1 MTAIDF
7 KIMFIKGN
15 NLTLK
20 DIESILLLQL
30 GDIGDVVLSFPAIRA
45 LRENFPDA
53 RLVVAVREKAAE
65 LVADCP
71 WTTDVISINTK
82 QRKWYQE
89 LAYQK
94 DFFLKLWKYNF
105 DLAIDLRVDSRGAVL
120 TLISG
125 ARQRIGFYAQDG
137 KLWRNRFYSHFPY
150 VEGRPGQHMAEYYLN
165 LVRACDLETE
175 NIWPELVVPKEKLQK
190 AIGLFKAENIKLE
203 RPVIAIQPFSL
214 WPYKEWSVNK
224 YVDLIQRISDEY
236 DFSIIITGSP
246 DEREKA
252 HELIKKSGRHV
263 HNFAGKTTIGML
275 AAVLKICR
283 LFVGGDSAGIHIA
296 AAVGTPTVS
305 IFGPSSSVAWAP
317 RGPKH
322 SIAQK
327 DLPCVHCGQK
337 GCNGSGISRCLEELT
352 LNEVMDAVNFQLDKI
367 LQTKEVSSGYNHQT

>member
-1 MTAIDF
+1 
-7 KIMFIKGN
+7 MFIKGN

-20 DIESILLLQL
+20 DIKSILLLQL

-45 LRENFPDA
+45 LRENFPNA
-53 RLVVAVREKAAE
+53 KLIVAVREKAAE

-71 WTTDVISINTK
+71 WITDVLSVNTE

-94 DFFLKLWKYNF
+94 DFFLRLWKYNF
-105 DLAIDLRVDSRGAVL
+105 DLAVDLRADSRGAVL
-120 TLISG
+120 TLLSG
-125 ARQRIGFYAQDG
+125 ARQRIGYYAQDG

-175 NIWPELVVPKEKLQK
+175 NIWPELIIPDEKLSGATALLNEEKIHMDQ
-190 AIGLFKAENIKLE
+190 
-203 RPVIAIQPFSL
+203 PVIAIQPFSL

-236 DFSIIITGSP
+236 EFYIIITGSP

-305 IFGPSSSVAWAP
+305 IFGPMSSDAWAP
-317 RGPKH
+317 RGTRHRVVHK
-322 SIAQK
+322 Q
-327 DLPCVHCGQK
+327 LPCIPCHQK
-337 GCNGSGISRCLEELT
+337 GCQGSGHSRCLEELT
-352 LNEVMDAVNFQLDKI
+352 ADEVMVAVNFQIEKI
-367 LQTKEVSSGYNHQT
+367 LKNKGSFEWL

>member
-1 MTAIDF
+1 
-7 KIMFIKGN
+7 MFIKGN
-15 NLTLK
+15 NLILK
-20 DIESILLLQL
+20 DIKSILLLQL

-45 LRENFPDA
+45 LRENFPNA

-65 LVADCP
+65 LIADCP
-71 WTTDVISINTK
+71 WTTDVISINK
-82 QRKWYQE
+82 KPRKWYQE

-94 DFFLKLWKYNF
+94 DFFLRLWKYNF
-105 DLAIDLRVDSRGAVL
+105 DLAVDLRADRRGAIL
-120 TLISG
+120 TLLSG

-137 KLWRNRFYSHFPY
+137 KLWRNRVYNHMPY
-150 VEGRPGQHMAEYYLN
+150 GKEKPGRHMVEYYLDILSAYN
-165 LVRACDLETE
+165 LGTK

-190 AIGLFKAENIKLE
+190 AIELFKAENIEWE

-236 DFSIIITGSP
+236 EFSIIITGSS

-252 HELIKKSGRHV
+252 QELIKKSERHV
-263 HNFAGKTTIGML
+263 YNFAGKTTIGML

-305 IFGPSSSVAWAP
+305 IFGPMSSVAWAP
-317 RGPKH
+317 RGTRH
-322 SIAQK
+322 RVVQK
-327 DLPCVHCGQK
+327 QLSCVPCHLK
-337 GCNGSGISRCLEELT
+337 GCQGSGYSRCLEELT
-352 LNEVMDAVNFQLDKI
+352 VNEVFSAVRGQI
-367 LQTKEVSSGYNHQT
+367 YR